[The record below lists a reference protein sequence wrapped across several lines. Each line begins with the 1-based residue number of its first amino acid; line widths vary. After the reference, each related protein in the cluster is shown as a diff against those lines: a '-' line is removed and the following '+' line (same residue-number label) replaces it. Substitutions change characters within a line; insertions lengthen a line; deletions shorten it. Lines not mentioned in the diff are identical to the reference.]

1 MLEPAAALGDR
12 TLFEILLMA
21 RGIGRTRLAELDP
34 HHVNAL
40 AQSIALRGL
49 PVPLI
54 VRRVDDGYEL
64 ERRSR

>member
-1 MLEPAAALGDR
+1 MSSTTPSVGEQHLALDR
-12 TLFEILLMA
+12 I
-21 RGIGRTRLAELDP
+21 RVRDNVRELDP
-34 HHVNAL
+34 DHVIAL

-49 PVPLI
+49 LVPLI